1 MTDSMVFEI
10 TRLRFHTETYTR
22 KDEYKSRHPIK
33 EGASEH
39 QRRQQGCPVIKR
51 EIIATKNNGR
61 DHNDKEENNS
71 ERKRYTQ
78 GNQKKCNKRERS
90 CSSTEER
97 RQSNMRRRW
106 SGVHGR
112 KNLCTK

>member
-1 MTDSMVFEI
+1 MVFEI
-10 TRLRFHTETYTR
+10 TRLQFHTETYTG

-51 EIIATKNNGR
+51 GIMAMNDNGR
-61 DHNDKEENNS
+61 NHNNKEENNS
-71 ERKRYTQ
+71 RRRPYTQ
-78 GNQKKCNKRERS
+78 GNQKKHNKRERS

-97 RQSNMRRRW
+97 GRSDIGRRW